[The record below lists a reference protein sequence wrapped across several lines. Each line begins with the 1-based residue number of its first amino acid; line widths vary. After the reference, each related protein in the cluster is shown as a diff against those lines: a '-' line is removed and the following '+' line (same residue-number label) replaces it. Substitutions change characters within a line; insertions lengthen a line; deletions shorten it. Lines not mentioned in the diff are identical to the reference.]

1 MLKKI
6 LFVSIYTK
14 FNEDDSDNENVIQYL
29 KVISQDFDYLH
40 NEHNDESYR
49 KPSFWKQFHNIIAN
63 EQSMG
68 INSKRQKCRK
78 NAENAEN
85 AEFYLNC

>member
-40 NEHNDESYR
+40 NERDHEA
-49 KPSFWKQFHNIIAN
+49 F
-63 EQSMG
+63 
-68 INSKRQKCRK
+68 
-78 NAENAEN
+78 
-85 AEFYLNC
+85 L